1 MQQQSPP
8 TSATAAISTCPTF
21 EAPLPFWALW
31 GSPLL
36 LMGGKAN
43 MHHFRYIFRPKMG
56 ILSTRLLGVPFGPQG
71 AMPDPAPHRGVPGTK
86 EFNKMT
92 KKCTGDKPR
101 PLPGA
106 EPARWAATQE
116 VFQAPWGLP
125 WTWDWVQVWPWGQ
138 KLASFQRIWGFR
150 STAGA
155 IVPNVASF
163 FCPNQ
168 SLAPPSGQSLRWTPA
183 GGPGRAFGQKVYP
196 GRTTGVQVS

>member
-1 MQQQSPP
+1 
-8 TSATAAISTCPTF
+8 
-21 EAPLPFWALW
+21 
-31 GSPLL
+31 
-36 LMGGKAN
+36 MGGKAN
-43 MHHFRYIFRPKMG
+43 LPDFRYIFRPKMH

-86 EFNKMT
+86 VFNKIT

-106 EPARWAATQE
+106 EPARWAELGGIVQTPS
-116 VFQAPWGLP
+116 VLP
-125 WTWDWVQVWPWGQ
+125 WTRDWVQAGLWGE
-138 KLASFQRIWGFR
+138 ADPRHDGIWGFR
-150 STAGA
+150 SMAGA
-155 IVPNVASF
+155 IAPNVASF